1 MGHYF
6 IGELFK
12 LRNDLNRA
20 ENAFR
25 AAVSHDPDLI
35 DAQRELRL
43 MAMRRQRR

>member
-12 LRNDLNRA
+12 LRSDMNRA

-43 MAMRRQRR
+43 ITMRRRRG